1 VNPEGFANTRA
12 TMPTLPAELRC
23 CATDRNN
30 ACVEACREHAG
41 TVLDATREQAAT
53 EAVGLRVRMA
63 NILANANATAPVM
76 VQT

>member
-1 VNPEGFANTRA
+1 VNPEGFVNTRA

-30 ACVEACREHAG
+30 ACVEACRRHAG
-41 TVLDATREQAAT
+41 ILLDTTREQAAT
-53 EAVGLRVRMA
+53 EAAGLRVRMA
-63 NILANANATAPVM
+63 NILANAKAPVT